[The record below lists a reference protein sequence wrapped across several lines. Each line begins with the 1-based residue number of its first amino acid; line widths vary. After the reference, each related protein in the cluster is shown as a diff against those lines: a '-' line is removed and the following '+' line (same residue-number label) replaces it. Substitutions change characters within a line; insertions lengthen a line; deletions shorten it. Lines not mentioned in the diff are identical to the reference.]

1 MRTVDTRNAGT
12 AFKHATV
19 SFVKLASLVRCSSD
33 ISKNKLLGLP
43 LASDASEVG
52 NQTTGFAAAE
62 TARSFTWQSAI
73 AWPSKHMS
81 DLQEDL
87 EVLRVLDSLQS
98 FFVVLLTLRY
108 RL

>member
-1 MRTVDTRNAGT
+1 
-12 AFKHATV
+12 
-19 SFVKLASLVRCSSD
+19 
-33 ISKNKLLGLP
+33 
-43 LASDASEVG
+43 
-52 NQTTGFAAAE
+52 
-62 TARSFTWQSAI
+62 
-73 AWPSKHMS
+73 MS